1 MIRENFVENPLNG
14 WGDSTYINVPSN
26 LTTGVPE
33 PNFNLFENYLM
44 GYVPADKSG
53 WTPMKIDTT
62 GDTDNGQGLK
72 LTPHKGKIGWTFTGN
87 CQYNKITVGTIKR
100 DNTNYW
106 ISANYNPYWTVIQE
120 FTPAKYTCYGGLYVG
135 VIAYKPTPI
144 EGKDGWETIQN
155 ADHYGTTSFN
165 INPVAVDDFFAGNYS
180 TSITVNN
187 NTYNFT
193 INDWNSEYNRFEIKE
208 NDEIVLCLSIYG
220 LSNATSKHWYDG
232 SLLQDNFNPGLL
244 SIGLTQNIGD
254 NVIYSP
260 HITNLWMDTQMSSGN
275 TCLEL
280 SNSGKTVKPLNCYYS
295 GDPAGA
301 GNYGYLN
308 GDFYYDGHTYWSSNI
323 RETDLEIPTE
333 FFQWLWSYNNSSSS
347 PSCVYKGIVI
357 TYIGGNRIYAVRAAM
372 PLNFVKTAWYLINK
386 VNTQEA
392 AINGYS
398 YNTPTSIFNPDNSP
412 SYKKRT
418 GTDEVLDPVLRPW
431 QKLDGKNSDDEFKE
445 DDIPD
450 PEGGGGDDDWD
461 PDTATG
467 DDTNDYEEDPTTTL
481 NKPPFGGYGP
491 RFWVMSNSEFQA
503 VYDSI
508 MQIYKAYANYF
519 RINSLSP
526 AAALAFSWVSAQQ
539 AIQDKYSGFAGGN
552 PLDAVAAVFWY
563 PFDVSLVLQTTTA
576 TFRWGLTEDTEWVS
590 GDGMDGAPPVVAA
603 QQKLEATD
611 FADNAYWLDGGFTD
625 YFKHYEN
632 FMDYS
637 PYCRAELYLPYCG
650 SIQIDPNMF
659 VGHHISVRYLIDFN
673 SGTCLALV
681 YRDNLV
687 VDSIAGQIGIQL
699 PISGPNYGTY
709 INQAVSAT
717 SGVNNARIG
726 LIGSAVSA
734 LTATGQIG
742 GATATEA
749 AISGIGGGLK
759 ALGHNAPTLVGAGL
773 DVARSVND
781 LTQASYNLQAT
792 KPAMQVCS
800 TATPIISAAN
810 EQVCRLVLYQP
821 RWLDGYDTNDYGN
834 YGHTTGFATIEN
846 KRLELFKGFTVAE
859 TIDTSGIS
867 QATEK
872 EKAMIAR
879 AFKTGVYM
887 PN

>member
-1 MIRENFVENPLNG
+1 MIRDNFVENPLNG
-14 WGDSTYINVPSN
+14 WGDSKYISVPSS
-26 LTTGVPE
+26 LTAGVPD
-33 PNFNLFENYLM
+33 PTFNLFQNYLM
-44 GYVPADKSG
+44 GYVPTDKSG
-53 WTPMKIDTT
+53 WTPMRVDISGNSD
-62 GDTDNGQGLK
+62 DGQSLK
-72 LTPHKGKIGWTFTGN
+72 LTRNKGKIGWTFTGD
-87 CQYNKITVGTIKR
+87 CMYNRMTVGTIKR

-106 ISANYNPYWTVIQE
+106 ISANYNPSWYVIQE
-120 FTPAKYTCYGGLYVG
+120 FTPAKYTCINGLYVG
-135 VIAYKPTPI
+135 LIAYKPTPI
-144 EGKDGWETIQN
+144 EGKVGWETIQTSD
-155 ADHYGTTSFN
+155 AYGTTSFYVS
-165 INPVAVDDFFAGNYS
+165 PVAVDDFFAGNFS
-180 TSITVNN
+180 VNVTVNS
-187 NTYNFT
+187 NTYSLSA
-193 INDWNSEYNRFEIKE
+193 NDWNPEYNRFEIKE
-208 NDEIVLCLSIYG
+208 NDEIVLCLSIRGVTNANDKHYYNG
-220 LSNATSKHWYDG
+220 AQVPSNTS
-232 SLLQDNFNPGLL
+232 PGLL
-244 SIGLTQNIGD
+244 SVGLTQNVGD

-260 HITNLWMDTQMSSGN
+260 HITNLWIDDQMSSGN
-275 TCLEL
+275 TCLEIG
-280 SNSGKTVKPLNCYYS
+280 NSGKTIRPLNSYYS

-323 RETDLEIPTE
+323 RETDIEIPTE
-333 FFQWLWSYNNSSSS
+333 FFQWLWSYNTSYNS
-347 PSCVYKGIVI
+347 PACVYKGIVI
-357 TYIGGNRIYAVRAAM
+357 SFIGGNRIYGVRAAM
-372 PLNFVKTAWYLINK
+372 PFNFLKTSWYLINK
-386 VNTQEA
+386 VTGVDQA
-392 AINGYS
+392 VNGYN
-398 YNTPTSIFNPDNSP
+398 YNTFASIFNSDDSP
-412 SYKKRT
+412 SYSRRS
-418 GTDEVLDPVLRPW
+418 GTDQALDPILRPW
-431 QKLDGKNSDDEFKE
+431 QKLNAHNYDDEFKE

-450 PEGGGGDDDWD
+450 PEGGGGDDWD

-467 DDTNDYEEDPTTTL
+467 EDTNDYEKDPTTTL

-519 RINSLSP
+519 MVNSVNPVVALS
-526 AAALAFSWVSAQQ
+526 LNWTSAHQ

-552 PLDAVAAVFWY
+552 PLDAVGAVFWY
-563 PFDVSLVLQTTTA
+563 PFDVSMILQTVTA
-576 TFRWGLTEDTEWVS
+576 SFRWGLTDETDWVS
-590 GDGMDGAPPVVAA
+590 GDGTDGAPPVVAV
-603 QQKLEATD
+603 QQKLEAID

-673 SGTCLALV
+673 SGACLALV

-709 INQAVSAT
+709 MNQAVSAI
-717 SGVNNARIG
+717 SGINNARIG

-742 GATATEA
+742 GAIATEA
-749 AISGIGGGLK
+749 AISGISGGLK
-759 ALGHNAPTLVGAGL
+759 AFGHNAPTLAGAGL
-773 DVARSVND
+773 NVAGAVND
-781 LTQASYNLQAT
+781 LAQASYNLQAT

-821 RWLDGYDTNDYGN
+821 RWLEGYDTNDYGN

-846 KRLELFKGFTVAE
+846 KTLSNFTGLTIAE
-859 TIDTSGIS
+859 SIDTSGIS

-872 EKAMIAR
+872 EKAMIAK

-887 PN
+887 PNS